1 MMYDCKKFTLLIL
14 SAVSN
19 GALHCGWRSPAI
31 RTEPPVKRATPI
43 RQKHARKQASL
54 PSTTRRAGFFETDG
68 RAAVS
73 ATRGSA
79 MKGTFR
85 AFAASGLLVAAL
97 AGVDAAMAQKQGG
110 TVATIRLSR
119 TRPPERLVA
128 RRSLLRKRARRRVQ
142 AGAPT
147 RSSRRPM
154 LSSRACTPAKSSF
167 IPAKSRSSAPSRV
180 ITSSNF

>member
-1 MMYDCKKFTLLIL
+1 
-14 SAVSN
+14 
-19 GALHCGWRSPAI
+19 
-31 RTEPPVKRATPI
+31 
-43 RQKHARKQASL
+43 
-54 PSTTRRAGFFETDG
+54 
-68 RAAVS
+68 
-73 ATRGSA
+73 

-180 ITSSNF
+180 ITSSKLLIMLILLAADRSQHVQDQLTAFDFLCGPATQFAAPGHLAIRSRRLFSAAMRLFSIRITENS